1 MKTMR
6 TVAALVLG
14 VTLFGILAG
23 CAVTVD
29 ERRCPYG
36 WVPAHR
42 DAYGRW
48 IPGHC
53 R

>member
-1 MKTMR
+1 MTKR
-6 TVAALVLG
+6 IVSAVLLA
-14 VTLFGILAG
+14 VTLGGILAA

-36 WVPAHR
+36 WEPAYR
-42 DAYGRW
+42 DRWGRYH
-48 IPGHC
+48 PGHC